1 MPVVSQPVFTAPAQ
15 QQYVAPPSQQQVV
28 PPPLVPA
35 AAAAPPAAQLQ
46 PLTVLTQPS
55 PSSAPQQP
63 PPNSIPPPTQPGA
76 PAPPL
81 HPVVL
86 PTVVVVPHPTGPA
99 FDVIPPQQQQHIQQ
113 IPSNYQAPEVLIQ
126 QQPTG
131 TVIHP
136 AAQPHLSQP
145 QLNPMAAPVF
155 TTTTTSSS
163 SSLPAPHPTPQ
174 PAVDPMGLGKAH
186 GTAPTEDAAHGDQE
200 HPR

>member
-15 QQYVAPPSQQQVV
+15 QQQYVAAPPSQQQVV

-35 AAAAPPAAQLQ
+35 AAAPAAQLQ
-46 PLTVLTQPS
+46 PLTVLTPS
-55 PSSAPQQP
+55 SSAPQP
-63 PPNSIPPPTQPGA
+63 PPNSIPPPTS
-76 PAPPL
+76 APPL

-86 PTVVVVPHPTGPA
+86 PTVVVVPHPTGTA
-99 FDVIPPQQQQHIQQ
+99 FDVMPPQQQHIQQ

-126 QQPTG
+126 QTAG

-145 QLNPMAAPVF
+145 QLNPMAPPVF
-155 TTTTTSSS
+155 TTTASSSS

-186 GTAPTEDAAHGDQE
+186 GTAPAEDAAHGDQE